1 MEQTLV
7 LIKPDAVSRQLTGEI
22 LNRYERKGLTITAM
36 KLLQTPRSI
45 AEEHYAEHK
54 DKAFF
59 GELVDF
65 LTSGPLVAMVLRG
78 KNAIACVRA
87 LNGATNPVEATPGS
101 IRGDYALSM
110 EANVVHASDSLESA
124 QREIQIWF
132 PEL

>member
-65 LTSGPLVAMVLRG
+65 LTSGPLVAMVLSG

-110 EANVVHASDSLESA
+110 DANVVHASDSLESA